1 MVWVSNFWSKKTI
14 LLLKNILFGRLVR
27 FELSDKNVHLNVK
40 LALININPC
49 IIQIKIKWNCLAMQ
63 MTTISYRTTE
73 KNWWIS
79 MYQGN
84 ILVNCGHT
92 DNHKCMYVETDAEKN
107 GMVLDFESYY

>member
-1 MVWVSNFWSKKTI
+1 MSLENFVQKICFTNGWFELVIFDLKKTI

-73 KNWWIS
+73 KN
-79 MYQGN
+79 
-84 ILVNCGHT
+84 
-92 DNHKCMYVETDAEKN
+92 
-107 GMVLDFESYY
+107 